1 MFNRALNVSLIFSVW
16 ICLVVRTVHV
26 GVYEFWPCFLSSCW
40 FTYCTF
46 MERNLSLLLHHVFFL
61 VIFLAA
67 ASRGRYWKMLSEI
80 SETWECFYDL
90 KGFCLNEPFIVEFGV
105 LALDFFVQVW
115 IFMLHALIAL
125 LEKCAYLWICTTNTN
140 KQRFQIA

>member
-1 MFNRALNVSLIFSVW
+1 MLVFMNFDLVFCQAAGLLIAPSW
-16 ICLVVRTVHV
+16 KEICH
-26 GVYEFWPCFLSSCW
+26 CF
-40 FTYCTF
+40 YI
-46 MERNLSLLLHHVFFL
+46 MYFFL

-125 LEKCAYLWICTTNTN
+125 LEKCAYL
-140 KQRFQIA
+140 